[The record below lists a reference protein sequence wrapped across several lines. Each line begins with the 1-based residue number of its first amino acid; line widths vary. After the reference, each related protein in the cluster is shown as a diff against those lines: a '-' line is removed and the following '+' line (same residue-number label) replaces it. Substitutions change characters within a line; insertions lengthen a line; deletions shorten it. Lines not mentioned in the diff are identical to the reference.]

1 MISYLKGYPVSIWQR
16 GNNRTLLTL
25 EVQQV
30 GYEVQVPARW
40 ANSIVPSTQEQLQV
54 FTHQQVK
61 DDQLVLY
68 GFATAAER
76 DLFRQLIAVSGIGA
90 QMAIALL
97 DTLPLTDLV
106 QTIVSGNVRRLT
118 QTPGVGKKTAERI
131 ILELKAKLSE
141 WRRATNLP
149 EQSLGVAMQ
158 LQEEIEL
165 TLLAIGYSQQEI
177 QQALSV
183 LSQNPQLQQQT
194 NPEDWIREAI
204 AWLSQQYP

>member
-1 MISYLKGYPVSIWQR
+1 MINYLKGNPVSIGQR
-16 GNNRTLLTL
+16 GSNRTMLTL

-30 GYEVQVPARW
+30 GYAVQVPARW
-40 ANSIVPSTQEQLQV
+40 ANSIIPSGQEQLQV
-54 FTHQQVK
+54 FTHQQIK

-76 DLFRQLIAVSGIGA
+76 DLFQQLIAVSGIGA

-106 QTIVSGNVRRLT
+106 QTIVTGNVRRLT

-149 EQSLGVAMQ
+149 EQTLAVSMQ
-158 LQEEIEL
+158 LQEEVEL
-165 TLLAIGYSQQEI
+165 TLLAIGYSQSEI
-177 QQALSV
+177 QAAWGV
-183 LSQNPQLQQQT
+183 LSQDPQLQQQT
-194 NPEDWIREAI
+194 EPEAWIREAI

>member
-1 MISYLKGYPVSIWQR
+1 MISYLKGYPITVWQR

-25 EVQQV
+25 DVHQV
-30 GYEVQVPARW
+30 GYEVQVPKRW
-40 ANSIVPSTQEQLQV
+40 GSSVLPSTEELLQV

-97 DTLPLTDLV
+97 DTFPLTDLV

-131 ILELKAKLSE
+131 ILELKAKLAE
-141 WRRATNLP
+141 WRQATNLP
-149 EQSLGVAMQ
+149 EQTLAVAAQ
-158 LQEEIEL
+158 LQEEVDL
-165 TLLAIGYSQQEI
+165 TLLAIGYTQQEI
-177 QQALSV
+177 QQAMAIV
-183 LSQNPQLQQQT
+183 SQDPQVQAQT
-194 NPEDWIREAI
+194 EPEAWIRAAI
-204 AWLSQQYP
+204 AWLSQQ

>member
-1 MISYLKGYPVSIWQR
+1 MINYLKGNPVTVGQR
-16 GNNRTLLTL
+16 GSNRTMLTL

-30 GYEVQVPARW
+30 GYALQVPSRW
-40 ANSIVPSTQEQLQV
+40 ASSIVPSPQDILQV

-68 GFATAAER
+68 GFATAVER

-97 DTLPLTDLV
+97 DTFPLTDLV

-149 EQSLGVAMQ
+149 EQSLGVSMQ
-158 LQEEIEL
+158 LQEEVEL
-165 TLLAIGYSQQEI
+165 TLLAIGYAQSEI
-177 QQALSV
+177 QAAWGV
-183 LSQNPQLQQQT
+183 LSQDPQLQQQT
-194 NPEDWIREAI
+194 EPEEWIRAAI
-204 AWLSQQYP
+204 AWLSQEYS

>member
-1 MISYLKGYPVSIWQR
+1 MISYLKGYPASIGQR
-16 GNNRTLLTL
+16 GNNRTLLIL

-30 GYEVQVPARW
+30 GYELQVPARW
-40 ANSIVPSTQEQLQV
+40 ANGLVPASQEQLQV

-61 DDQLVLY
+61 DDQLVLF

-149 EQSLGVAMQ
+149 EQSLGIAMQ
-158 LQEEIEL
+158 LQEEVEL

-177 QQALSV
+177 QAALQV
-183 LSQNPQLQQQT
+183 LSQNPQLQPQT
-194 NPEDWIREAI
+194 NPEAWIRDAI
-204 AWLSQQYP
+204 AWLSQQDP